1 MNIRPLYAGLVT
13 ALLLLVSGVTEAAD
27 RQLAH
32 AVYFKLKDSSPAA
45 REALVAGCQK
55 FLAGH
60 EGVVYFAAGVLA
72 EEMNR
77 DVNVRDFDVALLIVF
92 ANKAAH
98 DQYSSHPR
106 HMKFIEEFKSS
117 WDSVRVFD
125 AYLATPAAEQGK

>member
-1 MNIRPLYAGLVT
+1 MRPTSAVLVT
-13 ALLLLVSGVTEAAD
+13 ALLLLIPAVTATEAAD

-32 AVYFKLKDSSPAA
+32 AVYFKLKQPSPAA
-45 REALVAGCQK
+45 RESLVAGCQK

-60 EGVVYFAAGVLA
+60 EGTVYFAVGVLA

-77 DVNVRDFDVALLIVF
+77 DVNVRDFDVALYLVF
-92 ANKAAH
+92 ASKAAH

-106 HMKFIEEFKSS
+106 HLKFIEEFKSS

-125 AYLATPAAEQGK
+125 AFLAPAKIDKPR

>member
-1 MNIRPLYAGLVT
+1 MK
-13 ALLLLVSGVTEAAD
+13 S
-27 RQLAH
+27 
-32 AVYFKLKDSSPAA
+32 
-45 REALVAGCQK
+45 LVAGCQK

-60 EGVVYFAAGVLA
+60 EGTVYFAVGVLA

-77 DVNVRDFDVALLIVF
+77 DVNVRDFDVALYVVF

-106 HMKFIEEFKSS
+106 HLKFIEEFKSS

-125 AYLATPAAEQGK
+125 AYLAPAKLDKPR

>member
-1 MNIRPLYAGLVT
+1 MSMRPMSTVLVT
-13 ALLLLVSGVTEAAD
+13 ALLLLIPVITEAAD

-60 EGVVYFAAGVLA
+60 DGVVYFAAGVLA

-125 AYLATPAAEQGK
+125 AYLAAAPAEQRK